1 MRRFFVVLSAAA
13 LTLTLAGC
21 SAFYPNWGATGL
33 PEEPEVTQTTEP
45 TEEPTA
51 TPTETETTQTAEP
64 TEEPTAEVTEEP
76 AAEPIQT
83 QVDIIMAIPEPDFGV
98 LTVVAQVPGIA
109 EAGGKCVMRFIGSDT
124 EATMEVR
131 AEPSSDYTQCFPI
144 EYPLNELPSGN
155 GIVTVSYESPF
166 HFGTSPAT
174 SVVIP

>member
-64 TEEPTAEVTEEP
+64 TEEPSAEVTEEP

>member
-1 MRRFFVVLSAAA
+1 MRRFFVVLSALA
-13 LTLTLAGC
+13 LSLTLAGC

-33 PEEPEVTQTTEP
+33 PEEPEVTQTAEQTEGP
-45 TEEPTA
+45 TS
-51 TPTETETTQTAEP
+51 TPTEAETTEPEP
-64 TEEPTAEVTEEP
+64 TEEPTAEVSEEP
-76 AAEPIQT
+76 AVEPIQT

-109 EAGGKCVMRFIGSDT
+109 EAGGKCIMRFLGSDT

-144 EYPLNELPSGN
+144 EYPLAELPSGN
-155 GIVTVSYESPF
+155 AIVTVSYESSL